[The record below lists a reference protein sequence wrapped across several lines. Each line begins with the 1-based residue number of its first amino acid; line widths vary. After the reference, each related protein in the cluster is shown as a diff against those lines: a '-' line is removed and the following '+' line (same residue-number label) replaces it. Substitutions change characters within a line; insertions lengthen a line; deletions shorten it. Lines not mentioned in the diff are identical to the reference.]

1 MLSNIP
7 SQRGWI
13 VHTKRGPHFIPSD
26 VVPVPAAL
34 VEGDLEGDW
43 LSAAAAERIERYTGI
58 EDILALEITSGFF
71 VHLSVLGSRENE
83 WTLFATEQE
92 MLDEVLDARLRAGL

>member
-13 VHTKRGPHFIPSD
+13 VHTKRGPYYVPGD
-26 VVPVPAAL
+26 VVEVPEA
-34 VEGDLEGDW
+34 VREGDLEGDW
-43 LSAAAAERIERYTGI
+43 LSAAAAERIEKYTGI
-58 EDILALEITSGFF
+58 EDIFALEITSGFF